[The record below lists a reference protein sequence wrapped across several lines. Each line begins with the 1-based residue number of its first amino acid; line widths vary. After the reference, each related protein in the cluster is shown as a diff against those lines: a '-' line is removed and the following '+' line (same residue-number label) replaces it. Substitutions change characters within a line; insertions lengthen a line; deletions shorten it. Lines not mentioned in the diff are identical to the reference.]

1 MKPKR
6 VLDSFAVLAYLQGEP
21 GHEAVVSALA
31 EAGRALMNEINVG
44 EVYYILA
51 RARGKAQ
58 ADYFLGTILPQLP
71 IHIVGNSLADV
82 VAAARIKAEHPLA
95 YADCFAVVTAQKE
108 NARLLT
114 GDPEFKS
121 VASLITIE
129 WIR

>member
-6 VLDSFAVLAYLQGEP
+6 VLDSFALLAYLQGER
-21 GHEAVVSALA
+21 GQEAVASALA
-31 EAGRALMNEINVG
+31 EPGFALMNEINAG

-51 RARGKAQ
+51 KARGRAQ

-71 IHIVGNSLADV
+71 ITIVGNSFDDV
-82 VAAARIKAEHPLA
+82 IAAARIKAEHPLA
-95 YADCFAVVTAQKE
+95 YADCFAVVTARKE

-121 VASLITIE
+121 LASIITIE

>member
-6 VLDSFAVLAYLQGEP
+6 VLDSFAVLAYLQGEQ
-21 GHEAVVSALA
+21 GHEAVVSALTEPGA
-31 EAGRALMNEINVG
+31 ALMNEINVG

-51 RARGKAQ
+51 RARGRTQ
-58 ADYFLGTILPQLP
+58 ADFFLGTILPQLP
-71 IHIVGNSLADV
+71 ITIVGNSFDDI

-95 YADCFAVVTAQKE
+95 YADCFAAATARKE

-114 GDPEFKS
+114 GDPEFES
-121 VASLITIE
+121 VASLISIE